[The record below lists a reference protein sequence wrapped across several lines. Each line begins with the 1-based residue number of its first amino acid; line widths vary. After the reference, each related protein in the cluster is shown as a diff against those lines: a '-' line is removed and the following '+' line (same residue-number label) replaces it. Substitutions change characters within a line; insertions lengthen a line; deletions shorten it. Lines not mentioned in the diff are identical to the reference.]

1 MPPRQASST
10 HTASPVNPKRTSS
23 LPASEVLLT
32 RSTEAD
38 WPGIWPIWHEIV
50 AAGETIAYDPES
62 DSETSKRFWFGGA
75 DEVWVATDLVASDTV
90 ASDTVASDARQ
101 AGLLGTYKLGA
112 NRPGA
117 GSHVATATYLV
128 SASARGRGV
137 GRAMVTHCL
146 QRATEAGYRGI
157 QFNAVVATNTYA
169 VRLYEDLGFAVV
181 GRIPGGFRSSEHGFV
196 DLLIMY
202 RDL

>member
-1 MPPRQASST
+1 MPGAKVRL
-10 HTASPVNPKRTSS
+10 TS
-23 LPASEVLLT
+23 A
-32 RSTEAD
+32 TEAE

-50 AAGETIAYDPES
+50 VAGDTIAYDPES

-75 DEVWVATDLVASDTV
+75 DEVWVATAAVTSEAET
-90 ASDTVASDARQ
+90 
-101 AGLLGTYKLGA
+101 AGLLGTYRLGA
-112 NRPGA
+112 NRPAA

-137 GRAMVTHCL
+137 GRAMVVHCL
-146 QRATEAGYRGI
+146 ERAAEAGYRGI
-157 QFNAVVATNTYA
+157 QFNAVVATNIYA

-181 GRIPGGFRSSEHGFV
+181 GRIPGGFRSPQHGFV